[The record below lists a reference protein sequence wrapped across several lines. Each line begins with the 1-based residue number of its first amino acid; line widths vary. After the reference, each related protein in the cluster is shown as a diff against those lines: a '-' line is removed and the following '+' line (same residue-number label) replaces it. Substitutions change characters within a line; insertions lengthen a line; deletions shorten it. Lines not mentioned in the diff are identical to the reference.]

1 MSTEETQILIVE
13 DEAIIAQDIA
23 ITLKNA
29 GYSIAGIAHNAEK
42 AIEILNN
49 TPPALAL
56 LDIQINGNING
67 LMLASIINDQYKLP
81 FIFLTSFTDEETL
94 EKVKDLKAAGYI
106 IKPFDARELAVNVE
120 LAIERY
126 KTEKSE
132 KTELPKTGDDYF
144 FVKRESE
151 LIKVKSSEIL
161 FAQAF
166 DNYCYLITSSQKY
179 LIPHTLKSVE
189 EKLTA
194 HNFLRAHRSYLIN
207 LAAVQVIGEDYVE
220 IESQRIPVSRQ
231 AKPELMQKISLL

>member
-23 ITLKNA
+23 LTLKNA
-29 GYSIAGIAHNAEK
+29 GYSVAGIAHNAEK

-67 LMLASIINDQYKLP
+67 LMLASIIKDQYKLP
-81 FIFLTSFTDEETL
+81 FIFLTSFTDEDTL
-94 EKVKDLKAAGYI
+94 EKVKELKAAGYI
-106 IKPFDARELAVNVE
+106 IKPFDARELTVNVE

-126 KTEKSE
+126 KSEESE
-132 KTELPKTGDDYF
+132 KTDLPKTGDDYF

-151 LIKVKSSEIL
+151 LIKVKSDEIL

-166 DNYCYLITSSQKY
+166 DNYCYLNTKNQKY

-189 EKLTA
+189 EKLLA

-207 LAAVQVIGEDYVE
+207 LACVQVIGEDYVE
-220 IESQRIPVSRQ
+220 IEAQRIPISRQ
-231 AKPELMQKISLL
+231 AKPELMQRVSLL